1 MKGDGASEGGRE
13 RETEEGRAES
23 WMENER
29 RRRERRLSKTAD
41 PGMLVEGAT

>member
-1 MKGDGASEGGRE
+1 MTERARE
-13 RETEEGRAES
+13 RETERETEGGRAES